1 MARKRY
7 KPEDI
12 VTKLQQVDVLQSQ
25 GQSTGEAVRQI
36 GVTETTYFRWRR
48 EFGGLKT
55 DQVK

>member
-7 KPEDI
+7 KPEEI

-36 GVTETTYFRWRR
+36 GVTETTYFQWRR
-48 EFGGLKT
+48 E
-55 DQVK
+55 